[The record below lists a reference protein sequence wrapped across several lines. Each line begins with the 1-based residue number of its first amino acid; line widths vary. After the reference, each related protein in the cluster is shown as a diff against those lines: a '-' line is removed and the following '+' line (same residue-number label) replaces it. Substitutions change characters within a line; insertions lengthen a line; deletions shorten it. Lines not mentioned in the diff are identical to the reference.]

1 MKYEVNVTKFLV
13 ETGTYTVE
21 ADSADEILSKYDLL
35 DLDMTNTYEPGD
47 LTTDDWQIDSIEAVK
62 E

>member
-35 DLDMTNTYEPGD
+35 NLDMTNTYEPGD
-47 LTTDDWQIDSIEAVK
+47 LTTDDWQIDSIEAMK

>member
-1 MKYEVNVTKFLV
+1 MKYEVSVTKFLV

-47 LTTDDWQIDSIEAVK
+47 LMTDDWQIDSIEAVK

>member
-1 MKYEVNVTKFLV
+1 MKYEVKVTKFLV

-47 LTTDDWQIDSIEAVK
+47 LMTDDWQIESIEAVK

>member
-47 LTTDDWQIDSIEAVK
+47 LTTDDWQIDSIEEMK

>member
-1 MKYEVNVTKFLV
+1 MKYEVKVTKFLV

-21 ADSADEILSKYDLL
+21 ADSADDILSNYDLL

-47 LTTDDWQIDSIEAVK
+47 LMTDDWQIESIEAVK

>member
-47 LTTDDWQIDSIEAVK
+47 LMTDDWQIDSIEAVK

>member
-1 MKYEVNVTKFLV
+1 MKYEVSVTKFLV
-13 ETGTYTVE
+13 ETGTYIVE

-47 LTTDDWQIDSIEAVK
+47 LMTDDWQIDSIEPIK
-62 E
+62 Q

>member
-1 MKYEVNVTKFLV
+1 MKYEVKVTKFLV

-47 LTTDDWQIDSIEAVK
+47 LMTDDWQIESIEPIK
-62 E
+62 